1 MTLHDRNHHTEI
13 TTTMATATTIDS
25 EIPVS
30 PGEGRYLC
38 GILSKSLR
46 GDPPVT
52 NGALAASLDVSG
64 ASVSEMIEGFDD
76 RELVSYAPYEGAE
89 LTEEGER
96 VARMILWR
104 RCTVQQFFEDEAAIS
119 LTDDQAYRIANEL
132 EAEDLRTLGHLVGQD
147 CVDRCEAT
155 DVSDCEGL

>member
-1 MTLHDRNHHTEI
+1 
-13 TTTMATATTIDS
+13 MATAPTIDP

-46 GDPPVT
+46 DDPPVT
-52 NGALAASLDVSG
+52 NGDLAASLDVSG
-64 ASVSEMIEGFDD
+64 ASVTEMIEGFDD
-76 RELVSYAPYEGAE
+76 RDLVRHAPYRGAD

-96 VARMILWR
+96 LARRILWR
-104 RCTVQQFFEDEAAIS
+104 RCTVQQFFADEAGIS
-119 LTDDQAYRIANEL
+119 LTDDRAYRIANEL
-132 EAEDLRTLGHLVGQD
+132 EAEELRRLGHLVGQD